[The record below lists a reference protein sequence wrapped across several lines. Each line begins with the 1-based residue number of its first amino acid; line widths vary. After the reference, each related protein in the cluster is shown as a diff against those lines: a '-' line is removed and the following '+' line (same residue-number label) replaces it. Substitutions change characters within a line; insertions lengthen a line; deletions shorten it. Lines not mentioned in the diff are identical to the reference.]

1 MFIHCILLIDEKK
14 TVNTT
19 IFESILSLQH
29 FFHTCLK
36 LLHSTVCLSHWSL
49 CLRVCAHV
57 CVCVCVCVCTCVC
70 AYDTLISAQNLQNYF
85 EICVCEACVYVFIY
99 IYIYI

>member
-14 TVNTT
+14 TVNTS

-49 CLRVCAHV
+49 CLRVGVRVRVRV
-57 CVCVCVCVCTCVC
+57 CVCVCLLVFVVVLFFLLCVYVCVCVGVFVCVSVCLPVCVC
-70 AYDTLISAQNLQNYF
+70 S
-85 EICVCEACVYVFIY
+85 
-99 IYIYI
+99 